1 MVLIFGIV
9 SARIQPHIGDVMT
22 EKYKIYISEDTKK
35 RLANDAELF
44 EFTRPDGSVNL
55 NGFLKELI
63 VQYFDLHRC
72 SNEELL
78 DHLLQDLTLIRTLR
92 PKDAAA
98 LADRIIHTYINNREP
113 SSGKSTVI
121 TLTVSGASY
130 NIIQIIEN
138 NLLKDT
144 SLSGYLKEMFLSYL
158 SMPRNKRE
166 EIIFRENYQTINEA
180 IRNDRVLAFS
190 SSATM
195 GNTLV
200 EPYMIATSKEEQFGY
215 LLCRDPRSGKER
227 SFRVSRLR
235 NLFATSEP
243 FIRNTYVEEE
253 LIRKSLRSPYSMQE
267 EVHAIVRLTEHG
279 KDMFR
284 MIVKNRPILSSIEG
298 DLYHFDWPILQLED
312 YFKRFG
318 KDAVVISPRNL
329 RTNLRNYY
337 SHALDAYSPKKDAAK
352 KDSKKDQKDN

>member
-1 MVLIFGIV
+1 
-9 SARIQPHIGDVMT
+9 MT
-22 EKYKIYISEDTKK
+22 EKYKIYLSEDTKN
-35 RLANDAELF
+35 RLVNDAELF

-63 VQYFDLHRC
+63 TQYFDLHRS

-78 DHLLQDLTLIRTLR
+78 NHLLQDLTLVKTLC
-92 PKDAAA
+92 PKEAAA

-138 NLLKDT
+138 HLLKDT

-166 EIIFRENYQTINEA
+166 EIIFRESYQTINEA

-190 SSATM
+190 SSVTM
-195 GNTLV
+195 TNALV

-215 LLCRDPRSGKER
+215 LLCRDPKSGKER
-227 SFRVSRLR
+227 SFRISRLR
-235 NLFATSEP
+235 NLFVTSEP
-243 FIRNTYVEEE
+243 FIHNTFVEEE
-253 LIRKSLRSPYSMQE
+253 LIRKSLRSPYSMLE
-267 EVHAIVRLTEHG
+267 DVHAVVRMTEHG
-279 KDMFR
+279 KNLFK
-284 MIVKNRPILSSIEG
+284 MIVKNRPILSSVEG
-298 DLYHFDWPILQLED
+298 DLYHFDWPIIQLED
-312 YFKRFG
+312 YFRRFG
-318 KDAVVISPRNL
+318 KDAVVLSPRNL

-337 SHALDAYSPKKDAAK
+337 SHALDAYSPNKDTAKKNPK
-352 KDSKKDQKDN
+352 KDSEKDSEKDK